1 MGSVGFAWIC
11 AHMGFAC
18 GQCERFL
25 DVERHLP
32 DPGGVTACSRW
43 PGDRT
48 ARAVP
53 LLCAS
58 SCCWPGVPDGSR
70 RTAFVCFTALLAGG
84 PDGSRRAAFV
94 FRYRTARA
102 VPLLCASQRCWP
114 GDRTARAVPLLCFG
128 TGRLAPCRFC
138 VLHSITDEWG
148 SRGNNKGTEVA
159 RFATRRQGC
168 IVKTRGKQDCAR
180 SNCRETINERNRE
193 HLETAAKDL
202 RHRSPNR

>member
-11 AHMGFAC
+11 ARMGFAC

-84 PDGSRRAAFV
+84 PDGSRR
-94 FRYRTARA
+94 TAI
-102 VPLLCASQRCWP
+102 VCFIVLLA
-114 GDRTARAVPLLCFG
+114 GG
-128 TGRLAPCRFC
+128 TGRLAPYRFC

>member
-11 AHMGFAC
+11 ARMGFAC

-43 PGDRT
+43 PG
-48 ARAVP
+48 
-53 LLCAS
+53 
-58 SCCWPGVPDGSR
+58 VPDGSR
-70 RTAFVCFTALLAGG
+70 RTAIVCFIVLLAGG
-84 PDGSRRAAFV
+84 TGRLAPC
-94 FRYRTARA
+94 RYCVLHSVVGR
-102 VPLLCASQRCWP
+102 
-114 GDRTARAVPLLCFG
+114 GYRTARAVPLLCFG

-138 VLHSITDEWG
+138 VLHSITDGGG

>member
-1 MGSVGFAWIC
+1 LGLHGFVLAWVSRAGSVKDSLTLNAIC
-11 AHMGFAC
+11 LIPEGS
-18 GQCERFL
+18 QL
-25 DVERHLP
+25 V
-32 DPGGVTACSRW
+32 V
-43 PGDRT
+43 
-48 ARAVP
+48 
-53 LLCAS
+53 
-58 SCCWPGVPDGSR
+58 DGR
-70 RTAFVCFTALLAGG
+70 GTGRLAPCRYCVLHRVVGRG
-84 PDGSRRAAFV
+84 
-94 FRYRTARA
+94 YRTARA

>member
-11 AHMGFAC
+11 ARMGFAC

-58 SCCWPGVPDGSR
+58 SCCWPG
-70 RTAFVCFTALLAGG
+70 
-84 PDGSRRAAFV
+84 
-94 FRYRTARA
+94 YRTARA
-102 VPLLCASQRCWP
+102 VSLLCASSRCWP
-114 GDRTARAVPLLCFG
+114 GYRTARAVPLLCFG

-138 VLHSITDEWG
+138 VLHSITDGGG